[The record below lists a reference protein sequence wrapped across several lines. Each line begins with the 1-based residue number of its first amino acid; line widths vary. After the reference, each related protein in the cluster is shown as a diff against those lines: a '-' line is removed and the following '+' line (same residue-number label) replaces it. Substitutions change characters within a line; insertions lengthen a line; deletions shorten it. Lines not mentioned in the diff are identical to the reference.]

1 MILYLLYIKFYFLG
15 SEDKPKP
22 KKDMPKLKD
31 KDGKNKKLDEDPAC
45 ADDVSRF
52 CHEVPKGNN
61 FAILVCLQDK
71 AKVQ

>member
-1 MILYLLYIKFYFLG
+1 
-15 SEDKPKP
+15 
-22 KKDMPKLKD
+22 MPKLKD

-45 ADDVSRF
+45 ADDVSRL